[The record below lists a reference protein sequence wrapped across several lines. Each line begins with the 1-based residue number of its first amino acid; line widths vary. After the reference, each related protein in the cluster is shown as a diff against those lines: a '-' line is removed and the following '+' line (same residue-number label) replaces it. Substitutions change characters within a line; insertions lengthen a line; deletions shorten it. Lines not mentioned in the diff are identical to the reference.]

1 MTTFERLTI
10 TIAIIIVVIFA
21 AVSGGIFIGQE
32 LQKQKSLK
40 AAIAA
45 FENSHEVENE
55 VEALTPYQRCLAVGG
70 VPDQCKI
77 LLRGL
82 DKTTQGK

>member
-1 MTTFERLTI
+1 MTTFERLTM

-32 LQKQKSLK
+32 LQKQKSL
-40 AAIAA
+40 AAANAA
-45 FENSHEVENE
+45 FEKSHEVENE

-70 VPDQCKI
+70 MPDQCKI

>member
-1 MTTFERLTI
+1 MSTFERLLSA
-10 TIAIIIVVIFA
+10 IAIIIALIVVAFC
-21 AVSGGIFIGQE
+21 IGQE
-32 LQKQKSLK
+32 TEKQKSLK
-40 AAIAA
+40 AAITA

-70 VPDQCKI
+70 LPYDCRV

>member
-1 MTTFERLTI
+1 MTTFERLPI
-10 TIAIIIVVIFA
+10 AIAIIIALIVVAFC
-21 AVSGGIFIGQE
+21 IGQE
-32 LQKQKSLK
+32 TEKQKSLK
-40 AAIAA
+40 AAITA

-70 VPDQCKI
+70 LPYDCRV

>member
-1 MTTFERLTI
+1 MTTFERLSI
-10 TIAIIIVVIFA
+10 AIAIIIALIVVAFC
-21 AVSGGIFIGQE
+21 IGQE
-32 LQKQKSLK
+32 TEKQKSLK
-40 AAIAA
+40 AAITA

-70 VPDQCKI
+70 LPYDCRV

-82 DKTTQGK
+82 DKTAKGK

>member
-1 MTTFERLTI
+1 MTTLERLSM
-10 TIAIIIVVIFA
+10 TIAVIIALIVVAFC
-21 AVSGGIFIGQE
+21 IGQE
-32 LQKQKSLK
+32 TEKQKSLK
-40 AAIAA
+40 AAITA

-55 VEALTPYQRCLAVGG
+55 VEALNPYQRCLAIGG
-70 VPDQCKI
+70 VPDECKI

>member
-1 MTTFERLTI
+1 MNTLERLTM
-10 TIAIIIVVIFA
+10 TIAVIIALIVVAFC
-21 AVSGGIFIGQE
+21 IGQE
-32 LQKQKSLK
+32 TEKQKSLK
-40 AAIAA
+40 AAITA

-70 VPDQCKI
+70 VPYDCRV

>member
-1 MTTFERLTI
+1 MITFERLTM
-10 TIAIIIVVIFA
+10 TIAVIIALIVVAFC
-21 AVSGGIFIGQE
+21 IGQE
-32 LQKQKSLK
+32 TEKQKSLK
-40 AAIAA
+40 AAITA

-70 VPDQCKI
+70 VPYDCRV

>member
-1 MTTFERLTI
+1 MTTLERLSTAIAI
-10 TIAIIIVVIFA
+10 TIALIIVA
-21 AVSGGIFIGQE
+21 LCIGQE
-32 LQKQKSLK
+32 TERQKSLK
-40 AAIAA
+40 AAIAVY
-45 FENSHEVENE
+45 ENSREIENE

-70 VPDQCKI
+70 MPYDCRV

>member
-1 MTTFERLTI
+1 MITFERLTM
-10 TIAIIIVVIFA
+10 TIAVIIALIVVAFC
-21 AVSGGIFIGQE
+21 IGQE
-32 LQKQKSLK
+32 TEKQKSLK
-40 AAIAA
+40 AAITA

-70 VPDQCKI
+70 VPDECKI

-82 DKTTQGK
+82 DKTAKGQ

>member
-1 MTTFERLTI
+1 MITFERLTM
-10 TIAIIIVVIFA
+10 TIAVIIALIVVAFC
-21 AVSGGIFIGQE
+21 IGQE
-32 LQKQKSLK
+32 TEKQKSLK
-40 AAIAA
+40 AAITA

-70 VPDQCKI
+70 VPYDCRV

-82 DKTTQGK
+82 DKTAKGQ

>member
-1 MTTFERLTI
+1 MTTLERLTM
-10 TIAIIIVVIFA
+10 TIVVIIALIVVAFC
-21 AVSGGIFIGQE
+21 IGQE
-32 LQKQKSLK
+32 TEKQKSLK
-40 AAIAA
+40 AAITA

-55 VEALTPYQRCLAVGG
+55 VETLNPYQRCLAVGG
-70 VPDQCKI
+70 VPYDCRV

>member
-1 MTTFERLTI
+1 MTTFERLSM
-10 TIAIIIVVIFA
+10 TIAIIIALIVVAFC
-21 AVSGGIFIGQE
+21 IGQE
-32 LQKQKSLK
+32 TEKQKSLK
-40 AAIAA
+40 AAVTA

-70 VPDQCKI
+70 VPYDCRV

>member
-1 MTTFERLTI
+1 MTTFERLP
-10 TIAIIIVVIFA
+10 IAIAVIIALIVVAFC
-21 AVSGGIFIGQE
+21 IGQE
-32 LQKQKSLK
+32 TEKQKSLK
-40 AAIAA
+40 AAITA

-70 VPDQCKI
+70 LPYDCRV

-82 DKTTQGK
+82 DKTTESK

>member
-1 MTTFERLTI
+1 MTTLERLTM
-10 TIAIIIVVIFA
+10 TIAVIIALIVVAFC
-21 AVSGGIFIGQE
+21 IGQE
-32 LQKQKSLK
+32 TEKQKSLK
-40 AAIAA
+40 AAITA

-55 VEALTPYQRCLAVGG
+55 VEALNPYQRCLAVGG
-70 VPDQCKI
+70 VPYDCRV

>member
-1 MTTFERLTI
+1 MTTLERLTM
-10 TIAIIIVVIFA
+10 TIAVIIALIVVAFC
-21 AVSGGIFIGQE
+21 IGQE
-32 LQKQKSLK
+32 TEKQKSLK
-40 AAIAA
+40 ASITA

-70 VPDQCKI
+70 LPYDCRV

>member
-10 TIAIIIVVIFA
+10 TIAIIIVVIVA
-21 AVSGGIFIGQE
+21 AISGGIFIGQE
-32 LQKQKSLK
+32 LQKQKSL
-40 AAIAA
+40 AAANAA
-45 FENSHEVENE
+45 FEKSHEVENE
-55 VEALTPYQRCLAVGG
+55 VEALTPYQRCLAIGG

>member
-1 MTTFERLTI
+1 MSTFERLSI
-10 TIAIIIVVIFA
+10 AIAIIIALIVVAFC
-21 AVSGGIFIGQE
+21 IGQE
-32 LQKQKSLK
+32 TEKQKSLK
-40 AAIAA
+40 AAITA

-70 VPDQCKI
+70 LPYDCRV

-82 DKTTQGK
+82 DKTTEGK

>member
-1 MTTFERLTI
+1 MNTLERLTM
-10 TIAIIIVVIFA
+10 TIAVIIALIVVAFC
-21 AVSGGIFIGQE
+21 IGQE
-32 LQKQKSLK
+32 TEKQKSLK
-40 AAIAA
+40 AAITA

-55 VEALTPYQRCLAVGG
+55 VEALNPYQRCLAIGG
-70 VPDQCKI
+70 LPDECKI

>member
-1 MTTFERLTI
+1 MTTLERLTM
-10 TIAIIIVVIFA
+10 TIAVIIALIVVAFC
-21 AVSGGIFIGQE
+21 IGQE
-32 LQKQKSLK
+32 TEKQKSLK
-40 AAIAA
+40 AAITA

-70 VPDQCKI
+70 VPYDCRV

-82 DKTTQGK
+82 DKTAKGQ

>member
-1 MTTFERLTI
+1 MTTLERLTM
-10 TIAIIIVVIFA
+10 TIVIIIALIVVAFC
-21 AVSGGIFIGQE
+21 IGQE
-32 LQKQKSLK
+32 TEKQKSLK
-40 AAIAA
+40 AAITA

-70 VPDQCKI
+70 VPYDCRV

>member
-1 MTTFERLTI
+1 MTTLERLTM
-10 TIAIIIVVIFA
+10 TIAVIIALIVVAFC
-21 AVSGGIFIGQE
+21 IGQE
-32 LQKQKSLK
+32 TEKQKSLK
-40 AAIAA
+40 AAITA

-70 VPDQCKI
+70 VPYDCRV

-82 DKTTQGK
+82 DKTTESK

>member
-1 MTTFERLTI
+1 MTTLERLTM
-10 TIAIIIVVIFA
+10 TIVIIVALIVVAFC
-21 AVSGGIFIGQE
+21 IGQE
-32 LQKQKSLK
+32 TEKQKSLK
-40 AAIAA
+40 AAITA

-70 VPDQCKI
+70 VPYDCRV

-82 DKTTQGK
+82 DKTAQGK

>member
-1 MTTFERLTI
+1 MNTLERLTM
-10 TIAIIIVVIFA
+10 TIAVIIALIVVAFC
-21 AVSGGIFIGQE
+21 IGQE
-32 LQKQKSLK
+32 TEKQKSLK
-40 AAIAA
+40 ASITA

-55 VEALTPYQRCLAVGG
+55 VEALNPYQRCLAVGG

>member
-1 MTTFERLTI
+1 MNLLQRLAI
-10 TIAIIIVVIFA
+10 VLILVIA
-21 AVSGGIFIGQE
+21 
-32 LQKQKSLK
+32 
-40 AAIAA
+40 AAIGGFFMGKRTENTNRMKADNTA
-45 FENSHEVENE
+45 FQQSHEVENE

-70 VPDQCKI
+70 VPYDCRV

>member
-10 TIAIIIVVIFA
+10 TIAIIIVVIVA
-21 AVSGGIFIGQE
+21 AISGGIFIGQE
-32 LQKQKSLK
+32 LQKQKSL
-40 AAIAA
+40 AAANAA

-55 VEALTPYQRCLAVGG
+55 VEALNSYQRCLAVGG

>member
-1 MTTFERLTI
+1 MNAFGWLPTVVT
-10 TIAIIIVVIFA
+10 IIIALIVVAFC
-21 AVSGGIFIGQE
+21 IGQE
-32 LQKQKSLK
+32 TEKQKSLK
-40 AAIAA
+40 AAITA

-70 VPDQCKI
+70 VPYDCRV

-82 DKTTQGK
+82 DKTAQGK

>member
-1 MTTFERLTI
+1 MSTFERLSI
-10 TIAIIIVVIFA
+10 AIAIIIALIVVAFC
-21 AVSGGIFIGQE
+21 IGQE
-32 LQKQKSLK
+32 TEKQKSLK
-40 AAIAA
+40 AAITA

-70 VPDQCKI
+70 VPYDCKV